1 MSDALS
7 PRQPHRPL
15 RWPEVVTDLRD
26 ALTGLDRPVYI
37 VGGAVRDAL
46 LGRPL
51 KDLDLAVPDGGAALA
66 RRIANRM
73 GGAFFPLD
81 SARDVGRALL
91 DTGHGRL
98 VLDVARFRG
107 ADLYADLADRDFT
120 INAMA
125 ADLRADLDLLIDPLN
140 GEQDARAKVIR
151 RCGPQSLADDPV
163 RCLRAVR
170 LSAQLG
176 MRIEPA
182 TVQDVR
188 RYAPLLADA
197 SPERVR
203 DELFRLL
210 ALPQAAAALRAAAA
224 VGLIAPVL
232 PGLHHTGA
240 AWTRGLGVIAHLAS
254 VTAAV
259 SGAYSDNLT
268 ASFGIGL
275 LVMQLG
281 RFEPQLRAHF
291 EAAWPN
297 DRPHQA
303 LLALIALLYTA
314 GLPPLDSDR
323 AAALRLSSDERARA
337 AQVMRGTGAMLAL
350 DAGDRRVLHRFWR
363 DAGPAG
369 VDMCLLSA
377 VDFLAAA
384 GNTLDQDAWLA
395 VVAHVCALLDAYF
408 NHFTEIVAP
417 PPLLDGL
424 ELMRALDVAPGPAVG
439 ALLAAVREA
448 QAAGE
453 VRTADEAL
461 ALARAQLSGG
471 QR

>member
-1 MSDALS
+1 MSDELP

-15 RWPEVVTDLRD
+15 RWPDPVLRLC
-26 ALTGLDRPVYI
+26 ATLAGSAAPVFI

-46 LGRPL
+46 LHRPL
-51 KDLDLAVPDGGAALA
+51 KDLDLAVPAGGAALA
-66 RRIANRM
+66 RRIANRA

-91 DTGHGRL
+91 DTEYGRL
-98 VLDVARFRG
+98 VVDVARFRG
-107 ADLYADLADRDFT
+107 PDLYADLADRDFT

-125 ADLRADLDLLIDPLN
+125 VDARADLGLLIDPLG

-151 RCGPQSLADDPV
+151 RCGPRSLDDDPV

-188 RYAPLLADA
+188 RCAPRLASV

-210 ALPQAAAALRAAAA
+210 ALPRAAAALRAAAA
-224 VGLIAPVL
+224 VGVVGPAL
-232 PGLHHTGA
+232 PGLDFEGDSWRRALAT
-240 AWTRGLGVIAHLAS
+240 IEHLA
-254 VTAAV
+254 AV
-259 SGAYSDNLT
+259 AVASADYSDDLT
-268 ASFGIGL
+268 ASLGTGM

-281 RFEPQLRAHF
+281 RFHSQLRAHF
-291 EAAWPN
+291 ETPWPN
-297 DRPHQA
+297 NRPHGA
-303 LLALIALLYTA
+303 LLALTALLAA
-314 GLPPLDSDR
+314 GTPAR
-323 AAALRLSSDERARA
+323 AAEQAAALRLSSAESERVSRVVRGAGA
-337 AQVMRGTGAMLAL
+337 ALAL
-350 DAGDRRVLHRFWR
+350 DPTDRRALHRFWR

-377 VDFLAAA
+377 ADFLAAA
-384 GNTLDQDAWLA
+384 GTALHQDRWLSA
-395 VVAHVCALLDAYF
+395 IDRVCALLDAYF
-408 NHFTEIVAP
+408 NRYAEIVEP
-417 PPLLDGL
+417 PPLVDGTA
-424 ELMRALDVAPGPAVG
+424 LMRMLGLAPGPNVG

-453 VRTADEAL
+453 VHTAEEAL
-461 ALARAQLSGG
+461 RLARRLLGG
-471 QR
+471 S

>member
-1 MSDALS
+1 MSDDLA

-15 RWPEVVTDLRD
+15 RWPDPVLRLRD
-26 ALTGLDRPVYI
+26 TLAGSAVPVFI

-46 LGRPL
+46 LHRPL
-51 KDLDLAVPDGGAALA
+51 KDLDLAVPSGGAALA
-66 RRIANRM
+66 RQVANQA

-91 DTGHGRL
+91 DTEHGRL
-98 VLDVARFRG
+98 VVDVARFRG
-107 ADLYADLADRDFT
+107 PGLYADLADRDFT

-125 ADLRADLDLLIDPLN
+125 VDMRADLGLLIDPLG

-151 RCGPQSLADDPV
+151 RCGPQSLDDDPV

-188 RYAPLLADA
+188 RCAPRLASV

-210 ALPQAAAALRAAAA
+210 ALPKAAAALRAAAA
-224 VGLIAPVL
+224 VGAIGPVL
-232 PGLHHTGA
+232 PGLDLKGDSWNRA
-240 AWTRGLGVIAHLAS
+240 LAMIEHLAA
-254 VTAAV
+254 VAAA
-259 SGAYSDNLT
+259 SADYSDDLT
-268 ASFGIGL
+268 ASMGAGM

-281 RFEPQLRAHF
+281 RFHDQLRAHF
-291 EAAWPN
+291 ETPWPN
-297 DRPHQA
+297 DRPQQALQALAA
-303 LLALIALLYTA
+303 LLAAASTPALA
-314 GLPPLDSDR
+314 AEQ
-323 AAALRLSSDERARA
+323 AAALRLSNAESERVSR
-337 AQVMRGTGAMLAL
+337 VVRGAGAVLAL
-350 DAGDRRVLHRFWR
+350 DPADRRVLHRFWR

-377 VDFLAAA
+377 ADFLAAA
-384 GNTLDQDAWLA
+384 GVALDQDRWLSA
-395 VVAHVCALLDAYF
+395 IDRICALLDAYF
-408 NHFTEIVAP
+408 NHYTEIVE
-417 PPLLDGL
+417 PPLLVDGTA
-424 ELMRALDVAPGPAVG
+424 LMRALGLTPGPNVG
-439 ALLAAVREA
+439 VLLAAVREA

-453 VRTADEAL
+453 VHTAEEAL
-461 ALARAQLSGG
+461 GLARRLLGDS
-471 QR
+471 